1 MHPLKVTIALPTC
14 HSQPRNCHVNWLPQ
28 ISSNDTR
35 QPQAGGYHLM
45 KFEVINL
52 HDNFS
57 VMNGR
62 LLTHWSRAL
71 FWPILPLVAAF
82 LAFCNSQKLCF
93 PFPPYP
99 SVIYQFHHWDVYS
112 RSMPLVLSKNE
123 YSKKYRLETKPYFFT
138 FQLI

>member
-1 MHPLKVTIALPTC
+1 MSLFSKHNYCKCYFYTSVKNFCTKTGIHHFSIFSIDLLCAMFLNIFL
-14 HSQPRNCHVNWLPQ
+14 NCAKM
-28 ISSNDTR
+28 S
-35 QPQAGGYHLM
+35 A
-45 KFEVINL
+45 K
-52 HDNFS
+52 
-57 VMNGR
+57 
-62 LLTHWSRAL
+62 LTHCGRAL